1 MATEYPEMAAIGKA
15 TYDSVTADGVN
26 EKTPC
31 AAMSRATVSAAKMG
45 RPDHLRF
52 LLPNQLRRLAPE
64 HDDCD
69 WEGAGKIGVMR
80 NRMSLRE
87 GPGCI
92 EFERGGLAARAL
104 HAALLMDSPPAP
116 GGASIIHV
124 FAAWPND
131 WDAEFTLLAR
141 GAFLVTSALKDG
153 RIEFVELKSQVGGDC
168 QLRNP
173 WGDADVVLFRNGR
186 QAEDATGS
194 LLKFTTA
201 RDEALLIVKK
211 GTAPAQFKRAI

>member
-1 MATEYPEMAAIGKA
+1 
-15 TYDSVTADGVN
+15 
-26 EKTPC
+26 
-31 AAMSRATVSAAKMG
+31 
-45 RPDHLRF
+45 
-52 LLPNQLRRLAPE
+52 
-64 HDDCD
+64 
-69 WEGAGKIGVMR
+69 
-80 NRMSLRE
+80 
-87 GPGCI
+87 
-92 EFERGGLAARAL
+92 
-104 HAALLMDSPPAP
+104 MDSPPAP